1 MRVNDKL
8 NGTPKQ
14 KSDSFKIK
22 YLEFSYSITKL
33 LCIKNTTENEI
44 T

>member
-22 YLEFSYSITKL
+22 YLVFLFYYKTIMHKEYH
-33 LCIKNTTENEI
+33 
-44 T
+44 